1 MLKLNKYLFKLD
13 NMLRIIIVLII
24 IILIVIFNLFV
35 IILNSKIEILG
46 KNIIWLFKKRNNQ
59 VVSIYQV
66 SKNYLTK
73 SDEIFKEF
81 FELKRKDFWENSFN
95 IELKDKLNTYKKIH
109 NEINFIFKICEQH
122 KKIYINSKYLYL
134 KDSILDKSEEIWK
147 KLEIYNKIKKEYD
160 FYKKLSNIT
169 IIWLFLK

>member
-13 NMLRIIIVLII
+13 NMWWIIISIIIVLII
-24 IILIVIFNLFV
+24 IFNLFV
-35 IILNSKIEILG
+35 LVLNSKIEDLE
-46 KNIIWLFKKRNNQ
+46 KTIIWLFKKRNNQ

-73 SDEIFKEF
+73 PEEIFESF

-109 NEINFIFKICEQH
+109 NEINFIFKVCEQH
-122 KKIYINSKYLYL
+122 KNIYVNSKYLYL
-134 KDSILDKSEEIWK
+134 KDSILDKSDEIWK
-147 KLEIYNKIKKEYD
+147 KLEIYNKIKKEYN
-160 FYKKLSNIT
+160 FYKKLANIT
-169 IIWLFLK
+169 IIWIFIK

>member
-1 MLKLNKYLFKLD
+1 MLKLDKYLFKLD
-13 NMLRIIIVLII
+13 NMRLIIIVSIIVLII
-24 IILIVIFNLFV
+24 IFNLFV
-35 IILNSKIEILG
+35 LILNNKISTLE

-66 SKNYLTK
+66 SKSYLIK
-73 SDEIFKEF
+73 PEEIFEYF

-134 KDSILDKSEEIWK
+134 KDSILDKSDEIWK
-147 KLEIYNKIKKEYD
+147 KLDLYNKIKKEYNL
-160 FYKKLSNIT
+160 YKKIANIT
-169 IIWLFLK
+169 LIWIFLK